1 MRNIIG
7 RILVWLL
14 LIGAWAAFVV
24 LADRDLVKGV
34 NQIVA
39 GGAVGFGTMRLVLWL
54 FPLKGGE

>member
-1 MRNIIG
+1 MKNIIG

-24 LADRDLVKGV
+24 LADRDLIRAIS
-34 NQIVA
+34 NIVA
-39 GGAVGFGTMRLVLWL
+39 GGAVGFGTMRLVLWM